1 MTSPPSS
8 VPGATMCLT
17 CSSSKNWR
25 MVGSIS
31 SFSPLRESAPGL
43 VMMAPQRVMTAGS
56 STKHESGYSSSAGS
70 SVTSTPHC
78 FRAAM

>member
-1 MTSPPSS
+1 
-8 VPGATMCLT
+8 MCFT

-25 MVGSIS
+25 TAGSIS
-31 SFSPLRESAPGL
+31 SFSPLRLAAPGF

-56 STKHESGYSSSAGS
+56 STKQESGNCSSAGS
-70 SVTSTPHC
+70 TVTSTPQS